1 MIDPATGRYGIAEI
15 GTLNGR
21 IAACA
26 ASLPQD
32 AAQAIMDVTG
42 RGDELAVTWRG
53 CARAAIDAFQAAHP
67 ALYGFTFE
75 SLVELVTLPS

>member
-32 AAQAIMDVTG
+32 AAQAIIDVTG
-42 RGDELAVTWRG
+42 RGDELTVTWNG
-53 CARAAIDAFQAAHP
+53 YARAAIAAFQAAYP
-67 ALYGFTFE
+67 ALYGFTFQ
-75 SLVELVTLPS
+75 SLVELVTPPL